1 MSRKRAEGEF
11 ILISE
16 AVTRLEAGM
25 FSGGAFLP
33 EAVCDFRRPEAVVVA
48 KKSYPGASIGWGPQR
63 EDAAKRIYGAIKL
76 GELSVFALRDPPD
89 READRAPL
97 QVPLGVLKQMIF
109 TRGGLSD
116 RAVQPLRIR
125 AKGTVAPELLATL
138 STHKLY
144 LRREEFDAWYKKA
157 KEKGNWP
164 SQRSSRK
171 PRMGRPPKQND
182 LRAPID
188 ALVNEKLW
196 SARQKIADLVRLLES
211 RGIIAARD
219 TVRRIVDQILKE
231 TGKQSYRRRVRKRSQ
246 VNLNGPR

>member
-1 MSRKRAEGEF
+1 M
-11 ILISE
+11 LISE
-16 AVTRLEAGM
+16 AVARLEAGM
-25 FSGGAFLP
+25 FSGGAFMP
-33 EAVCDFRRPEAVVVA
+33 GATCDFRRPEAVEVA
-48 KKSYPGASIGWGPQR
+48 KKSYPGASIGWGLQR

-89 READRAPL
+89 REVHRAPF
-97 QVPLGVLKQMIF
+97 QVPLGVSQQMIS
-109 TRGGLSD
+109 TRGGLPD
-116 RAVQPLRIR
+116 RAVQPLRIL
-125 AKGTVAPELLATL
+125 AKGTVSPELLAAL

-171 PRMGRPPKQND
+171 PRMGRKSKQID
-182 LRAPID
+182 LRAPIVG
-188 ALVNEKLW
+188 LVDEGRW